1 MRGGDQ
7 PQLEEAF
14 MRQTFFKDI
23 SQIKGWGNLTE
34 RVIQKKLF
42 LKKRKSFG

>member
-7 PQLEEAF
+7 PPLEEAF
-14 MRQTFFKDI
+14 VRQTFFKDI
-23 SQIKGWGNLTE
+23 SQIKGRGNLTE